1 MSDTFKLGDIAI
13 IKLAN
18 QHDQYNGE
26 ECTIIGDLKVR
37 PVRAFGQTFKARCY
51 RIAIDGKEFVVLP
64 HQLTRRP
71 PPRARGDLDRVVP
84 WSACSWRPS
93 EMRP

>member
-1 MSDTFKLGDIAI
+1 MNDAFKLGDIAT
-13 IKLAN
+13 IKLAH

-26 ECTIIGDLKVR
+26 ECTIIGNLKVR
-37 PVRAFGQTFKARCY
+37 EVRAFGRIFKATCY

-64 HQLTRRP
+64 QQLTRRTP
-71 PPRARGDLDRVVP
+71 SPGRGDMDRVVP
-84 WSACSWRPS
+84 WSDCPWRPS